1 MVLPLVALIER
12 LLAYDM
18 PGGEV
23 RPADA
28 VAQAELVYNLASNT
42 AHAAMLMDERQR
54 ADPANRHA
62 LPDRVLGFCCRA
74 LAA

>member
-1 MVLPLVALIER
+1 MALIER

-42 AHAAMLMDERQR
+42 AHAAMLMDDRQR
-54 ADPANRHA
+54 ADPAKR
-62 LPDRVLGFCCRA
+62 RA
-74 LAA
+74 LADRVWEFCRRALVA